1 MGIKQKD
8 ENSAGGLHNALAAG
22 TTIKGNIITETDFR
36 LDGKVEGDISCNGKI
51 VIGPKGS
58 VTGNIVSENAEI
70 LGEVDGSVKVSAKLI
85 LKSTAI
91 IKGDIYTQSLEI
103 EPNARFNGACS
114 MCSRK
119 RKRTNRLRAALFDTA
134 LSLSYFRPASFINET
149 ILLFRLSACKS
160 CSNVICIR

>member
-103 EPNARFNGACS
+103 EPNARFNFS
-114 MCSRK
+114 IRP
-119 RKRTNRLRAALFDTA
+119 LVFLIFVQPL
-134 LSLSYFRPASFINET
+134 LSTRLSYYSGYQPAKAVPT
-149 ILLFRLSACKS
+149 
-160 CSNVICIR
+160 

>member
-91 IKGDIYTQSLEI
+91 IKGRYIYPIPRDRT
-103 EPNARFNGACS
+103 
-114 MCSRK
+114 
-119 RKRTNRLRAALFDTA
+119 KRTVQR
-134 LSLSYFRPASFINET
+134 SLLDVFREKESGQID
-149 ILLFRLSACKS
+149 
-160 CSNVICIR
+160 

>member
-91 IKGDIYTQSLEI
+91 IKGDIYTQRSNQTHGST
-103 EPNARFNGACS
+103 EPARCVP
-114 MCSRK
+114 RK

>member
-91 IKGDIYTQSLEI
+91 IKGDIYPIPRDRT
-103 EPNARFNGACS
+103 
-114 MCSRK
+114 
-119 RKRTNRLRAALFDTA
+119 KRTVQR
-134 LSLSYFRPASFINET
+134 SLLDVFREKESGQID
-149 ILLFRLSACKS
+149 
-160 CSNVICIR
+160 

>member
-70 LGEVDGSVKVSAKLI
+70 LGEVWLR
-85 LKSTAI
+85 KS
-91 IKGDIYTQSLEI
+91 
-103 EPNARFNGACS
+103 
-114 MCSRK
+114 K
-119 RKRTNRLRAALFDTA
+119 RKAYSKINSNYQGRYIYPIPRDRTKRTVQR
-134 LSLSYFRPASFINET
+134 SLLDVFREKESGQID
-149 ILLFRLSACKS
+149 
-160 CSNVICIR
+160 

>member
-70 LGEVDGSVKVSAKLI
+70 LGEVDGSS
-85 LKSTAI
+85 KS
-91 IKGDIYTQSLEI
+91 
-103 EPNARFNGACS
+103 
-114 MCSRK
+114 K
-119 RKRTNRLRAALFDTA
+119 RKAYSKINSNYQGRYIYPIPRDRTKRTVQR
-134 LSLSYFRPASFINET
+134 SLLDVFREKESGQID
-149 ILLFRLSACKS
+149 
-160 CSNVICIR
+160 

>member
-91 IKGDIYTQSLEI
+91 IKGDIYPIPRDRT
-103 EPNARFNGACS
+103 
-114 MCSRK
+114 
-119 RKRTNRLRAALFDTA
+119 KRTVQR
-134 LSLSYFRPASFINET
+134 SLLDVFREKESRQID
-149 ILLFRLSACKS
+149 
-160 CSNVICIR
+160 

>member
-51 VIGPKGS
+51 VIGPNGS
-58 VTGNIVSENAEI
+58 GTGNIVSENAEI

-103 EPNARFNGACS
+103 EPNARLNGACS
-114 MCSRK
+114 MYSEK
-119 RKRTNRLRAALFDTA
+119 KKAD
-134 LSLSYFRPASFINET
+134 
-149 ILLFRLSACKS
+149 K
-160 CSNVICIR
+160 

>member
-51 VIGPKGS
+51 VIGPKG
-58 VTGNIVSENAEI
+58 IVSENAEI

-114 MCSRK
+114 MCSEK
-119 RKRTNRLRAALFDTA
+119 KKAD
-134 LSLSYFRPASFINET
+134 
-149 ILLFRLSACKS
+149 K
-160 CSNVICIR
+160 

>member
-36 LDGKVEGDISCNGKI
+36 LDGKVEGDISC
-51 VIGPKGS
+51 KGS

-114 MCSRK
+114 MCSEK
-119 RKRTNRLRAALFDTA
+119 KKAD
-134 LSLSYFRPASFINET
+134 
-149 ILLFRLSACKS
+149 K
-160 CSNVICIR
+160 

>member
-36 LDGKVEGDISCNGKI
+36 LDGKVEGDISCTGKI
-51 VIGPKGS
+51 VIGPKSS

-114 MCSRK
+114 MCSEK
-119 RKRTNRLRAALFDTA
+119 KKAD
-134 LSLSYFRPASFINET
+134 
-149 ILLFRLSACKS
+149 K
-160 CSNVICIR
+160 

>member
-58 VTGNIVSENAEI
+58 VTGNIVST
-70 LGEVDGSVKVSAKLI
+70 V
-85 LKSTAI
+85 
-91 IKGDIYTQSLEI
+91 QRSL
-103 EPNARFNGACS
+103 
-114 MCSRK
+114 
-119 RKRTNRLRAALFDTA
+119 LDV
-134 LSLSYFRPASFINET
+134 FREKESGQID
-149 ILLFRLSACKS
+149 
-160 CSNVICIR
+160 

>member
-70 LGEVDGSVKVSAKLI
+70 LGEVDGSG
-85 LKSTAI
+85 KS
-91 IKGDIYTQSLEI
+91 
-103 EPNARFNGACS
+103 
-114 MCSRK
+114 K
-119 RKRTNRLRAALFDTA
+119 RKAYSKINSNYQGRYIYPIPRDRTKRTVQR
-134 LSLSYFRPASFINET
+134 SLLDVFREKESGQID
-149 ILLFRLSACKS
+149 
-160 CSNVICIR
+160 

>member
-1 MGIKQKD
+1 M
-8 ENSAGGLHNALAAG
+8 
-22 TTIKGNIITETDFR
+22 TTKIELRRMTFYAYHGVAPQETDFR

-114 MCSRK
+114 MCSEK
-119 RKRTNRLRAALFDTA
+119 KKAD
-134 LSLSYFRPASFINET
+134 
-149 ILLFRLSACKS
+149 K
-160 CSNVICIR
+160 

>member
-22 TTIKGNIITETDFR
+22 TTIKGNIIT
-36 LDGKVEGDISCNGKI
+36 
-51 VIGPKGS
+51 
-58 VTGNIVSENAEI
+58 
-70 LGEVDGSVKVSAKLI
+70 GEVDGSVKVSAKLI

-114 MCSRK
+114 MCSEK
-119 RKRTNRLRAALFDTA
+119 KKAD
-134 LSLSYFRPASFINET
+134 
-149 ILLFRLSACKS
+149 K
-160 CSNVICIR
+160 